1 MNSSFSTDT
10 VLTVMKGIY
19 SAYTM
24 FNDPIEPLLYS
35 SVVRRE

>member
-10 VLTVMKGIY
+10 VLTVMRGLY
-19 SAYTM
+19 RVYTM

-35 SVVRRE
+35 SVARRE